1 MAPPSRQSVRSMVGA
16 LFTLTARLERAKR
29 QRHAAGALDLLQV
42 VAGVGADGARPSH
55 IAALQSVHRSQ
66 VTRQVREL
74 EDADLVS
81 VAGDPE
87 DGRSWLVTLT
97 PAGWQEM
104 LRLQEIGLDRF
115 ALFVADWDDSE
126 VRALAALLDKL
137 MGSMAAAGERERP
150 GLGGTRVA
158 RRERIRVRAVGQEAG
173 RADRGR
179 RS

>member
-1 MAPPSRQSVRSMVGA
+1 VRWMVGA

-29 QRHAAGALDLLQV
+29 QRRAAGALDLLQV
-42 VAGVGADGARPSH
+42 VAGVGAGGARPSR

-74 EDADLVS
+74 EEADLVR
-81 VAGDPE
+81 VVGDPE

-104 LRLQEIGLDRF
+104 MRLQEVGLDRF
-115 ALFVADWDDSE
+115 ALFVADWDDGE

-137 MGSMAAAGERERP
+137 MGSMAAVGEREQHD
-150 GLGGTRVA
+150 RVRA
-158 RRERIRVRAVGQEAG
+158 EVSRRERVRIRAG
-173 RADRGR
+173 SHKPGCADQGGR
-179 RS
+179 S